1 VKHKIVVIVG
11 PTASEKSAL
20 GVGIARRFGGE
31 IISADS
37 RQVYRGLDIGTGK
50 ITKREMRGVP
60 HHMLD
65 VLDPKRQYS
74 AGDFVRESRR
84 ALTMIYHSEKVPIV
98 VGGTGFYID
107 ALLGRIALP
116 EVAPNPALRKK
127 LALKSTTQLYAMLKK
142 INPQRAEKMD
152 TPSERGNKIRLI
164 RALEISSSKSHKNI
178 KDRPLYTVVW
188 VGVRPNDAELRTR
201 INKRLRERI
210 KAGMV
215 KEARRLH
222 KAGLSYKR
230 MYELGLEYRSLA
242 RHLQGK
248 ITHVEMEKELQS
260 DIWRYARKQ
269 IGYWKRNKD
278 IQWFDPR
285 SKNIIPMVAR
295 SLLAKN

>member
-1 VKHKIVVIVG
+1 
-11 PTASEKSAL
+11 
-20 GVGIARRFGGE
+20 
-31 IISADS
+31 
-37 RQVYRGLDIGTGK
+37 
-50 ITKREMRGVP
+50 
-60 HHMLD
+60 
-65 VLDPKRQYS
+65 
-74 AGDFVRESRR
+74 
-84 ALTMIYHSEKVPIV
+84 MIYHSEKVPIV

-152 TPSERGNKIRLI
+152 TPSERNNKIRLI
-164 RALEISSSKSHKNI
+164 RALEISSSKSQKNI
-178 KDRPLYTVVW
+178 KDHPLYTVVW

-248 ITHVEMEKELQS
+248 ITLVEMEKELQS

-269 IGYWKRNKD
+269 IGYWKRNRD